1 MILVTFGGCALRH
14 VLNVTIQD
22 TRTIIEHLVPGARVG
37 YRADETAGGRTIK
50 ITGEIRDD
58 PDYVLRL
65 EELRVRQDDVAR
77 ALNLEDDSAVINAKL
92 GSVEATWT
100 IEDGLDRPGY
110 QLTFYETS

>member
-1 MILVTFGGCALRH
+1 MVTFGGYALRH
-14 VLNVTIQD
+14 LLNVTIQE
-22 TRTIIEHLVPGARVG
+22 TRTVVEHLIPGAGVG

-50 ITGEIRDD
+50 VTGEIRDD

-65 EELRVRQDDVAR
+65 EELRVREDGVAR
-77 ALNLEDDSAVINAKL
+77 ALDLEDASDIINAKL

-100 IEDGLDRPGY
+100 VEDGMDRPAY